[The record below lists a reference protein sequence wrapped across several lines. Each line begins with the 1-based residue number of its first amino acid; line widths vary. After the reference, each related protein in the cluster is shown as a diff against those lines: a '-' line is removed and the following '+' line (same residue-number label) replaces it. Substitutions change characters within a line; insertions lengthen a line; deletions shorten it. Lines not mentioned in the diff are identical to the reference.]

1 MQTVTNSK
9 YSLMTGGTRRRYK
22 KGGNPDWVWG
32 CYSGGQRHTKRRHNM
47 RRTRRSRT
55 YRRY

>member
-1 MQTVTNSK
+1 MQTI
-9 YSLMTGGTRRRYK
+9 MTGGSKRRYK

-32 CYSGGQRHTKRRHNM
+32 CYSGGKRRTKRRNNS